1 MTTADTTI
9 KVPRSLRDRIN
20 KRAKH
25 RRITMARA
33 IEEALDE
40 AEELE
45 FWSDVRTY
53 NESLTE
59 EERRAYLRN
68 QTLQDNLADPEDDK
82 LTEEDG
88 W

>member
-1 MTTADTTI
+1 MTSMDTTI
-9 KVPRSLRDRIN
+9 KVPRSLRERIS

-25 RRITMARA
+25 RHVTMARA

-45 FWSDVRTY
+45 FWSDVRVY
-53 NESLTE
+53 NESLTKE
-59 EERRAYLRN
+59 DRRARLDDRTLRDD
-68 QTLQDNLADPEDDK
+68 LSDPGDDE
-82 LTEEDG
+82 LTAEEA